1 MSHNTTL
8 IVSGTHAAVSKLAEP
23 ILPLICDHTS
33 GINAVNLMIPDAQGN
48 DPLVQH
54 AFSIIK
60 KAMANDPGYAWTW
73 QCNLAML
80 IQDAAGAD
88 KVTNQRANEYAAQ
101 FMKNA
106 FEVDVTASDEYKTM
120 ATQWAAANNKV
131 KMALCIAT
139 SDLPQFIEDERNT
152 LPIPE
157 AFWNLPLELADRR
170 FCESDPTKQQLL
182 PYIVAVN
189 QHEKIF
195 CYSRGNS
202 GTEKRLVGNK
212 SIGLGGHVDDVP
224 QFDMSLYSWLQ
235 DEAEREVLEEV
246 GLKPLAALEF
256 VNLLVDRTNS
266 VGRVHLG
273 LLAIAHV
280 DVPETGV
287 AAEEGHIEKGE
298 WLTVAELQE
307 LAKNG
312 ELENWSAM
320 ALEQLAD

>member
-1 MSHNTTL
+1 MNSTIIL
-8 IVSGTHAAVSKLAEP
+8 SGTEAAIRSIAD
-23 ILPLICDHTS
+23 PLMNKTLDSDS
-33 GINAVNLMIPDAQGN
+33 GISEATLLVPDALGN
-48 DPLVQH
+48 DPLVAH
-54 AFSIIK
+54 AFSILRQ
-60 KAMANDPGYAWTW
+60 AMTRDSGYAWSW
-73 QCNLAML
+73 QSNLAMM
-80 IQDAAGAD
+80 IHDAAGSE
-88 KVTNQRANEYAAQ
+88 KVTHERCNVYAAQ
-101 FMKNA
+101 FMKGA
-106 FEVDVTASDEYKTM
+106 FGIDVTTSDEYKTL
-120 ATQWAAANNKV
+120 ATQWAASNNKI
-131 KMALCIAT
+131 KHALTIQT
-139 SDLPQFIEDERNT
+139 SALPEHTAAARNV

-157 AFWNLPLELADRR
+157 SFWGLPTELADRR
-170 FCESDPTKQQLL
+170 FCESDETKQQLL

-195 CYSRGNS
+195 CYSRGNA

-224 QFDMSLYSWLQ
+224 QFDMSLYTWMQ
-235 DEAEREVLEEV
+235 DEAEREVFEEV

-256 VNLLVDRTNS
+256 VNLLVDQTNS
-266 VGRVHLG
+266 VGRVHVG
-273 LLAIAHV
+273 LLAFAHV
-280 DVPETGV
+280 NVPDVGV

>member
-8 IVSGTHAAVSKLAEP
+8 IVSGTHAAISKLAEP
-23 ILPLICDHTS
+23 ILPLTCDNTS
-33 GINAVNLMIPDAQGN
+33 GVSAVNLLIPNGSAN
-48 DPLVQH
+48 DPMLQH
-54 AFSIIK
+54 AFGVVK
-60 KAMANDPGYAWTW
+60 QAMANDPGYAWSW
-73 QCNLAML
+73 QCNLARL

-88 KVTNQRANEYAAQ
+88 KVTHQRANEYAAQ

-139 SDLPQFIEDERNT
+139 SDLPQFIEDARNT

-157 AFWNLPLELADRR
+157 EFWNLPLELADRR

-189 QHEKIF
+189 QHGKVF

-235 DEAEREVLEEV
+235 AEAEREVLEEI

-287 AAEEGHIEKGE
+287 DAEEGHIEKGK

-307 LAKNG
+307 LAKNV